1 MTLKLIATPEA
12 PPARIDTNPEAR
24 KLAGLMGA
32 SANRV
37 SGLIGRAWTTQ
48 ESVDRAKADC
58 LEIAE
63 QALALIRVLG

>member
-1 MTLKLIATPEA
+1 MSLKLIATPEA

-24 KLAGLMGA
+24 RLAGSLGS
-32 SANRV
+32 SAQRV
-37 SGLIGRAWTTQ
+37 SSLLGKAWTTQ

>member
-1 MTLKLIATPEA
+1 MSLKLIATPEA

-24 KLAGLMGA
+24 KLAGLMA
-32 SANRV
+32 SSANRV
-37 SGLIGRAWTTQ
+37 GGLLGAAWTTQ
-48 ESVDRAKADC
+48 ESVNRAKADC